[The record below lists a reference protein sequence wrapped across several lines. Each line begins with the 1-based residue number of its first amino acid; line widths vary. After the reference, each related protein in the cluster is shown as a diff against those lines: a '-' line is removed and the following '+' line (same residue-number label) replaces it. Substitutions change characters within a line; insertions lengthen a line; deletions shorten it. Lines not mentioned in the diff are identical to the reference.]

1 MDTGSHLL
9 FGATLA
15 GLSMLH
21 PDVAAG
27 SPALFHAILTAAL
40 VGSHAPDLDTVT
52 RLRGYSTYLNLHRGV
67 THSLPA
73 LLIWPFVVGLPIAW
87 MFGVWEQ
94 MGWVLA
100 TAGAAVCLH
109 VLLDWLNAYG
119 VQCFRP
125 FSRKWQH
132 LDVLSLFEPFL
143 FLIHAAGLVGWLLYG
158 GNPGQVM
165 LLVYGISSVYVA
177 IRIWQHARVLGLV
190 RRELDLTEGCQ
201 AIPGWNWLR
210 WQFVAE
216 TGECFYTGYVTGSRL
231 HIQNVYS
238 KKPSDPLVE
247 ASKAADGVRAFL
259 QFAQQIHV
267 SCAEEHEGYVV
278 RWRDV
283 RFWHGNR
290 LPFGVD
296 VLLNRELQVTGYSLG
311 WKKKAWHPPFV

>member
-21 PDVAAG
+21 PDVATG
-27 SPALFHAILTAAL
+27 SPALFHAILVAAL
-40 VGSHAPDLDTVT
+40 AGSHAPDLDTVT
-52 RLRGYSTYLNLHRGV
+52 RLRGYSTYLYLHRGV

-73 LLIWPFVVGLPIAW
+73 LFIWPIVVGLPIAW
-87 MFGVWEQ
+87 LFGVWGQ
-94 MGWVLA
+94 AGLVLA
-100 TAGAAVCLH
+100 VTGAAVCFH

-143 FLIHAAGLVGWLLYG
+143 FVLHASGLIWWLMTG
-158 GNPGQVM
+158 SNPGVVM
-165 LLVYGISSVYVA
+165 LLIYGITAVYIA
-177 IRIWQHARVLGLV
+177 IRIGQHASVLGHV
-190 RRELDLTEGCQ
+190 RRELGLKEGCY
-201 AIPGWNWLR
+201 AIPGWHPLR

-216 TGECFYTGYVTGSRL
+216 TEACFSTGYVIGRQVR
-231 HIQNVYS
+231 IQNVYS
-238 KKPSDPLVE
+238 KQQADPLVE

-267 SCAEEHEGYVV
+267 SCVEEREGYVV